1 MKRFLSLNKTEQGS
15 KQSSVSASTS
25 AKSDADTAEA
35 AEGSR
40 KPKYRKYDD
49 KYLDFGFSCIDIN
62 NEERPQCVVCMK
74 VLSVE
79 SMLPSKLKRHL
90 ETVHPNMVGKPR
102 EFFQRKQTE
111 AVKQKASFSK
121 HSKANSDALLASYKV
136 AYRIAKC
143 KKPHTIA
150 EELILPAALDMA
162 KIMIGEEA
170 GKQLLKI
177 PLSNNTISRRIYDI
191 SEDISNQLINSLRGK
206 EFGIQLDEATDS
218 HKDAHLICYVR
229 YVNEKQL
236 IEDLLFC
243 KEIEGGTS
251 GKELFDIVDGFMAEN
266 DINWENCVG
275 VCTDGGR
282 SMSGHYQG
290 LQSRIRAKAPN
301 ALWTHCIIHREA
313 LAAGKFSS
321 ELSATL
327 KTVIQVIN
335 FIKTRP
341 MKARFFSKLCDD
353 TGAQHSSLLYY
364 SSARWLSLGNSLL
377 RVFELRHEIHMFLSE
392 ENNVL
397 ADMFVDDSFLPK
409 LAFLTDIFERLNI
422 LNKSLQGNNTNIFQM
437 TSKVEAFKK
446 KLMVWENSLKN
457 GDCSMFSFLNQ
468 FLQENNFIM
477 KEEMKK
483 MLTQHLSKLQSYFE
497 DYLPKDEIKA
507 QLWVNDPF
515 QTEMPQ
521 HFSNEEAEQLI
532 DISTDLSLKSKFQSQ
547 SLFEFWSGIENEFP
561 VLSKKALRAVIPFA
575 SSYLCECGFSAVAVM
590 KSKYRAKLN
599 IEKEIRVALSKFTPR
614 YNELIKDKQAHSSH

>member
-1 MKRFLSLNKTEQGS
+1 MKRFLSSNKTEQGS
-15 KQSSVSASTS
+15 KQSSDSATS
-25 AKSDADTAEA
+25 AKSDADTTEA

-49 KYLDFGFSCIDIN
+49 KYLDFGFSCIEIN

-90 ETVHPNMVGKPR
+90 ETVHPNLIGKPR

-111 AVKQKASFSK
+111 AVKQKAFFSK

-136 AYRIAKC
+136 AYHIAKC

-150 EELILPAALDMA
+150 EELILPAAVDMA

-177 PLSNNTISRRIYDI
+177 PLSNNTISRRIDDI

-251 GKELFDIVDGFMAEN
+251 GKELFDIVDSFMAEN
-266 DINWENCVG
+266 DINWEDCVG

-301 ALWTHCIIHREA
+301 AVWTHCIIHREA
-313 LAAGKFSS
+313 LAAATFSP
-321 ELSATL
+321 ELSAVI

-377 RVFELRHEIHMFLSE
+377 RVFELRQEIHIFLSE
-392 ENNVL
+392 DDNVL
-397 ADMFVDDSFLPK
+397 ADMFIDESFLLK

-422 LNKSLQGNNTNIFQM
+422 LNKSLQGNNTDIFQL

-446 KLMVWENSLKN
+446 KLRLWEKSLKN
-457 GDCSMFSFLNQ
+457 GDCSMFSTLNQ
-468 FLQENNFIM
+468 FLKENNLTL
-477 KEEMKK
+477 KEEMKT
-483 MLTQHLSKLQSYFE
+483 MLTQHLSRVQSYFE

-507 QLWVNDPF
+507 QQWVNDPF

-561 VLSKKALRAVIPFA
+561 LLSKKALRAVIPFA
-575 SSYLCECGFSAVAVM
+575 SSYLCECGFSAVAVI

-599 IEKEIRVALSKFTPR
+599 IEKEIRVAISKFTPR
-614 YNELIKDKQAHSSH
+614 YNELIKDKQAHPSH

>member
-1 MKRFLSLNKTEQGS
+1 MKRFLSSNKTEQGS
-15 KQSSVSASTS
+15 KQSSDSASTS
-25 AKSDADTAEA
+25 VKSDAEA

-49 KYLDFGFSCIDIN
+49 KYLDFGFSCIEIN

-90 ETVHPNMVGKPR
+90 ETVHSNLIGKPR
-102 EFFQRKQTE
+102 EFFKRKETE

-121 HSKANSDALLASYKV
+121 HSKVNSNALLASFKV
-136 AYRIAKC
+136 AYHIAKC

-150 EELILPAALDMA
+150 EELILPAAVDMA
-162 KIMIGEEA
+162 KIMIGEDA

-177 PLSNNTISRRIYDI
+177 PLSNNTISRRIDDI
-191 SEDISNQLINSLRGK
+191 SEDINNQLINSLRGK

-229 YVNEKQL
+229 YVNENQL

-251 GKELFDIVDGFMAEN
+251 GKELFDIVNNFMAEN
-266 DINWENCVG
+266 DINWEDCVG

-282 SMSGHYQG
+282 SMSGRYIG
-290 LQSRIRAKAPN
+290 LQSRIREKAPN
-301 ALWTHCIIHREA
+301 AVWTHCIIHREA
-313 LAAGKFSS
+313 LAAAKFSS
-321 ELSATL
+321 ELSAVI

-377 RVFELRHEIHMFLSE
+377 RLFELRQEIHIFLSE
-392 ENNVL
+392 DNNAL
-397 ADMFVDDSFLPK
+397 ADMFIDESFLLK

-422 LNKSLQGNNTNIFQM
+422 LNKSLQGNETDIFQL

-446 KLMVWENSLKN
+446 KLMLWEKSLKN
-457 GDCSMFSFLNQ
+457 GDCSMFSTLNQ
-468 FLQENNFIM
+468 FLKENDLTL
-477 KEEMKK
+477 KEEMKT
-483 MLTQHLSKLQSYFE
+483 MLTQHLSRVQSYFE

-507 QLWVNDPF
+507 QQWVNDPF
-515 QTEMPQ
+515 QTEMPEN
-521 HFSNEEAEQLI
+521 FSNEEAEQLI

-547 SLFEFWSGIENEFP
+547 SLFEFWNGIDNEFP
-561 VLSKKALRAVIPFA
+561 LLSKKALRAVIPFA
-575 SSYLCECGFSAVAVM
+575 SSYLCECGFSAVAVI

-599 IEKEIRVALSKFTPR
+599 IEKEIRVAISKFTPR
-614 YNELIKDKQAHSSH
+614 YNELIKDKQAHPSH